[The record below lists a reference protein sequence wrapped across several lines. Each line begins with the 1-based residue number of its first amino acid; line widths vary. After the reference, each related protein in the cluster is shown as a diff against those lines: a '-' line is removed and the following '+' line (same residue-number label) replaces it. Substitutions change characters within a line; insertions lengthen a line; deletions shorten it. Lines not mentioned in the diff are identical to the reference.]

1 MFNTYSLPFVFLDF
15 EAISESMEEPAMEQS
30 NQQSV
35 KETTNVREA
44 GYIIKSEN
52 LDEIRPWYMETRSGQ
67 TDDDGSDKHYD
78 QE

>member
-1 MFNTYSLPFVFLDF
+1 MYSLPIVGLDF
-15 EAISESMEEPAMEQS
+15 EAIPDSMEEPAMEQS

-35 KETTNVREA
+35 KETTNVRES

-52 LDEIRPWYMETRSGQ
+52 LDEIRPWYMETRSKE

>member
-1 MFNTYSLPFVFLDF
+1 MFNTYSLVCLDY
-15 EAISESMEEPAMEQS
+15 EAIPNSLEEPAMEQS

-44 GYIIKSEN
+44 SFIIKSEN
-52 LDEIRPWYMETRSGQ
+52 LEGIRPWYMETRSEE